1 MKIIK
6 ISDELYERL
15 AAEKNGESF
24 SRFIEKLMDG
34 IPNLPGIP
42 AQGIPTS
49 PASPASGIPS
59 SMIPIEDTEDEDI
72 EDGRF
77 DLKLECCKKLLTS
90 EGKLACKHWQFRG
103 SSLMNTITRKLSYE
117 YDEDGTWNPEC

>member
-34 IPNLPGIP
+34 IPEPGIP
-42 AQGIPTS
+42 AQGIPASSTS
-49 PASPASGIPS
+49 NPL
-59 SMIPIEDTEDEDI
+59 IPIIPEEDIVEDEDI

>member
-24 SRFIEKLMDG
+24 SRFIERLMDG
-34 IPNLPGIP
+34 IPISEP
-42 AQGIPTS
+42 GIPTS
-49 PASPASGIPS
+49 PASS
-59 SMIPIEDTEDEDI
+59 SMVPIMPEEDTPIEDEDI